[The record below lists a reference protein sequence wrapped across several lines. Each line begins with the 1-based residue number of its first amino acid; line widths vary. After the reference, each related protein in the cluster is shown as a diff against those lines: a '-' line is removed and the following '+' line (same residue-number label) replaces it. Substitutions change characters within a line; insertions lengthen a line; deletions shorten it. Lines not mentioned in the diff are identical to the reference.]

1 MTSLRNSIHRRNH
14 KERSQLA
21 HRSKLGVLEKHADYV
36 KRAQDYHSK
45 QNRLTRLK
53 QKAAERN
60 KDEFYFSMRN
70 ERTKD
75 GVHIKDRGNTALP
88 TDIVKVLKTQDEN
101 YIRTMRAAGLKK
113 IDKLKS
119 RLTSLADLVKPH
131 GIRDSVDDDL
141 NHEEFQLLSEAG
153 IICSSKTKKGGRKP
167 NHIVFV
173 DSDEGGMLPSIKTR
187 RLTNPPQSLVQKYLP
202 PDDHSLTEA
211 AHNMVEVD
219 ETDLGWKPTEK
230 GKKSIQRVAHAS
242 AVGHEDNDNVKPEQG
257 DKRRL
262 LTELAARLARDKQLR
277 YTERELEMQRLM
289 MGKGGRKKLRG
300 AEKVEGDSQD
310 EDEDVID
317 ARKGKVGV
325 QRSKVD
331 EKMYRPRVYKWRLE
345 RKR

>member
-1 MTSLRNSIHRRNH
+1 M
-14 KERSQLA
+14 
-21 HRSKLGVLEKHADYV
+21 
-36 KRAQDYHSK
+36 
-45 QNRLTRLK
+45 
-53 QKAAERN
+53 
-60 KDEFYFSMRN
+60 
-70 ERTKD
+70 
-75 GVHIKDRGNTALP
+75 
-88 TDIVKVLKTQDEN
+88 
-101 YIRTMRAAGLKK
+101 
-113 IDKLKS
+113 
-119 RLTSLADLVKPH
+119 VKPH